1 MMELRIVNNLNDPQ
15 SRRDRHKK
23 QRENRVLNVLIAV
36 VVIAIVLVAFIV
48 IPGGKEQSENI
59 DEKNQHEEIIQEDKK
74 EQEDQEQVHQE
85 EQENEQN
92 EEPEIDATEEE
103 DSKPIITEETG
114 DPVVVQSIVDPSWAP
129 IQTAQVGE
137 HVSMY
142 DGVSVDWQEKV
153 SALTYATGLPEEGM
167 TIWRLKNGGSP
178 KKSIGIVSSKD
189 TIEKYRVYLEWIDT
203 EGWKPVKMDV
213 LNTLDFN
220 Y

>member
-15 SRRDRHKK
+15 SRRDRHKRQK
-23 QRENRVLNVLIAV
+23 ENRVLNVLIAV
-36 VVIAIVLVAFIV
+36 VVIAIVIVAFIV
-48 IPGGKEQSENI
+48 IPGGKEQSENKG
-59 DEKNQHEEIIQEDKK
+59 EKNQNEEIIQK
-74 EQEDQEQVHQE
+74 DQEIQKQVDPE
-85 EQENEQN
+85 EQDDEQDEN
-92 EEPEIDATEEE
+92 PEIDATEEE
-103 DSKPIITEETG
+103 DHEPIITEETD
-114 DPVVVQSIVDPSWAP
+114 DPIVIQSIVNPTWAP

-153 SALTYATGLPEEGM
+153 AALTYATGLPEEGM

-189 TIEKYRVYLEWIDT
+189 TVEKYRVYLEWIDT